1 MANYHVFGNRKD
13 GYSVLRENAS
23 RESAKFNTQR
33 DAEAKAKVLAGN
45 TGGGEVKIHGVDG
58 KIRDSDTVPPGRDL
72 DPPEDK
78 KH

>member
-1 MANYHVFGNRKD
+1 M
-13 GYSVLRENAS
+13 LRENAS